1 MQTSVEQLHVL
12 AGIAEPR
19 NVSVQTFAAIQSEML
34 KKTGAVHFCLAGCCS
49 FICQQA
55 SEEYIA
61 RKGQTCS
68 ADFLWVVKALNIP
81 PLLTCETLGLF

>member
-1 MQTSVEQLHVL
+1 MQTLVEQLHVL
-12 AGIAEPR
+12 AGIVEPR
-19 NVSVQTFAAIQSEML
+19 NPSVQTFAAIQSEIYKVRSCSFL
-34 KKTGAVHFCLAGCCS
+34 SCCS

-68 ADFLWVVKALNIP
+68 ADFLWVVKALNTP
-81 PLLTCETLGLF
+81 PLLRRETLSLF